1 MLLRGTH
8 QAWSN
13 KNSYIVYSLID
24 LDITYR
30 LGSISIS
37 FDTKIC
43 TVLFIPGREET
54 NGNGKWSQ
62 SWFPT
67 RNSKETGVTNCVL
80 NAQESQ
86 PGGKITVCVPH

>member
-13 KNSYIVYSLID
+13 KNSYIVYSLIN

-30 LGSISIS
+30 LVSISFS

-62 SWFPT
+62 SGFPQGT
-67 RNSKETGVTNCVL
+67 ARRQVL
-80 NAQESQ
+80 PIVFLMLKSLNLVL
-86 PGGKITVCVPH
+86 K